1 MTSLALRPFVARL
14 TWVAGLGCTVAA
26 FAQAPATPAPAPAW
40 KQGMPA
46 AMANSTLAP
55 LAGKLT
61 VTPAADIPIDKI
73 KLPPGFKAEIWATG
87 LPGGRAMAR
96 GDDGKIYVGTR
107 GLGRVYEVSDN
118 GSQRSV
124 RTVID
129 KLNQPAGVAF
139 RQGSLYVMAIDKVL
153 RFDGIEKNPAA
164 APVDM
169 TAAFKLP
176 SEPHHNWKYIAF
188 GPDGKLYVPFG
199 APCNICELPT
209 QEYAQIR
216 SYNPDGSGM
225 QVLATGV
232 RNSVGFD
239 WHPVTKELWFSNHG
253 RDWQGDDSP
262 NDTMH
267 RLSRTGLNAGF
278 PYCHEGRLPDTDV
291 KKADAC
297 QGVEPPVALMG
308 PHSATMGV
316 TFYTGGMFP
325 AEYRNVLFNARKG
338 SWNRTRKI
346 GYDVVMVKAGADG
359 SNARVEPFM
368 TGFMD
373 EATQTFWGRPAYL
386 MQMPDGALL
395 VSDEQLGAIYRIS
408 YAR

>member
-1 MTSLALRPFVARL
+1 MTRHALRPLVAQL
-14 TWVAGLGCTVAA
+14 ASVVGLGCTAAA
-26 FAQAPATPAPAPAW
+26 FAQVPAAPAPAW

-46 AMANSTLAP
+46 TMANSTLAP

-61 VTPAADIPIDKI
+61 VTAAADIPIDKI

-164 APVDM
+164 TPVDM

-216 SYNPDGSGM
+216 RYNPDGTGM
-225 QVLATGV
+225 EVLATGV

-253 RDWQGDDSP
+253 RDWLGDDSP
-262 NDTMH
+262 NDTLH
-267 RLSRTGLNAGF
+267 RLSRTGQNVGF

-291 KKADAC
+291 KKANAC

-308 PHSATMGV
+308 PHAATMGV

-325 AEYRNVLFNARKG
+325 PEYRNVLFNARKG
-338 SWNRTRKI
+338 SWNRSRKI